1 MNTAWNRLVLW
12 IQESWSRLKVQDA
25 ERRLHQRKV
34 DLAIERIVNQANPAM
49 RGLGGY
55 RRKLFPVVERL
66 LAYSEELVAQVPG
79 PTTVDPESWS
89 SDPLVNAL
97 FGNTER
103 IRQVVSG
110 PQVRGWVKANP
121 VPRGDDLYALLAVLP
136 VERNQLGMEL
146 VRDEVQRD
154 VKQTTMSFINHELHA
169 VADSMP
175 ESRQILAGQL
185 VDLMVSIAIAD
196 IVAQEE
202 RIAALE
208 QAVRMLKLK
217 RKVVNPRAGAVDLV
231 LSSSGQHLAELERLQ
246 ASLDEAERDLAD
258 ASRGLGDIEQYL
270 QRLVSLLDHPERH
283 LGLMRM
289 HLWLDRM
296 NIVRDRADPDASEI
310 QLVRGRRADQ
320 PGRVAQFIRF
330 PRRLIMSAD
339 ERLADVERH
348 LGMS

>member
-1 MNTAWNRLVLW
+1 MNSPWNRFVLW
-12 IQESWSRLKVQDA
+12 LPEAWSRLKVQGA
-25 ERRLHQRKV
+25 ERRLRERGV
-34 DLAIERIVNQANPAM
+34 ELAIERIVTQANPAL

-55 RRKLFPVVERL
+55 KRKLYPVVERL

-79 PTTVDPESWS
+79 PITVDPDSWS

-97 FGNTER
+97 FGNVER

-110 PQVRGWVKANP
+110 PAVRGWVTANP
-121 VPRGDDLYALLAVLP
+121 VPRGDDLYALLAVMP
-136 VERNQLGMEL
+136 VERTQLGMEL
-146 VRDEVQRD
+146 LGDQVQRD
-154 VKQTTMSFINHELHA
+154 VKQTTLSFTDHELHA
-169 VADSMP
+169 VGESMP
-175 ESRQILAGQL
+175 DARRVLAGQL
-185 VDLMVSIAIAD
+185 IDLIVSIAIAD

-217 RKVVNPRAGAVDLV
+217 RKVVNPRAGAVDLS

-246 ASLDEAERDLAD
+246 ARIDETERDLAD

-270 QRLVSLLDHPERH
+270 HRLVSLLDHPERH
-283 LGLMRM
+283 LGLTRM

-296 NIVRDRADPDASEI
+296 NIVRDRADPVASEI
-310 QLVRGRRADQ
+310 QLVRGQRANQ
-320 PGRVAQFIRF
+320 LGRVAEFIRF
-330 PRRLIMSAD
+330 PRRLIKTAD

-348 LGMS
+348 LGM